1 MSYLK
6 NGNPS
11 RILLVRLSAIGDCV
25 LTVPLVHALRDQFP
39 DAHLCWLVDERAAP
53 LLDGLPGLDEL
64 LVIPRRW
71 HRSLPSILGIRRAL
85 HQRKFD
91 LTIDPQSLTKSG
103 LLSFLSGAPR
113 RVCFASPVGREL
125 GPWLGNVRLRP
136 TRQHLV
142 EQTLQMMELLGLRIP
157 TNVRFDLPDY
167 PGTDHILQFTEV
179 AIGKAQQY
187 AIINVGAGWPSK
199 LWSADRFAA
208 VSRYLGQ
215 DCGIASVVVWHGEER
230 DMAVEVVSLSGGHA
244 HLAPATNLRELA
256 TLSRSARLFIGSDT
270 GPLHLAAAVG
280 TPCVGLYGPTIPG
293 RCGPYGNIHRVVQ
306 PDGSIRLVRMR
317 RKKENSW
324 MQRIAVDDV
333 VNACRELLQKTQ
345 PVDRCRPGFRKTNGS
360 LSRCS
365 ATSQHIGHTGF
376 RVGVNDD

>member
-1 MSYLK
+1 MIYLE
-6 NGNPS
+6 NENSP

-53 LLDGLPGLDEL
+53 LLDGLSGLDEL

-85 HQRKFD
+85 CQRKFD

-103 LLSFLSGAPR
+103 LLSFLSGAAQ

-136 TRQHLV
+136 TKEHLV
-142 EQTLQMMELLGLRIP
+142 EQTLQIMELLGLRIP
-157 TNVRFDLPDY
+157 TKVRFDLPTY
-167 PGTDHILQFTEV
+167 PGTDNILQFIKV
-179 AIGKAQQY
+179 AIGRAQQY

-215 DCGIASVVVWHGEER
+215 ECGIASVVVWHGEER
-230 DMAVEVVSLSGGHA
+230 DMAVEVVSQSGGHA

-293 RCGPYGNIHRVVQ
+293 RCGPYGNIHRIVQ

-317 RKKENSW
+317 QKKGNSW
-324 MQRIAVDDV
+324 MQRIAVDQV
-333 VNACRELLQKTQ
+333 ITACRELLKNTQ
-345 PVDRCRPGFRKTNGS
+345 AVERCRFDFRKTEGP

-365 ATSQHIGHTGF
+365 ATAQHIGHSGF
-376 RVGVNDD
+376 TVGG